1 MVEWFFS
8 AMKQYPEIAIF
19 LALAFGYYFG
29 KFTFKG
35 IGLGAV
41 TATLIAGVVIGQIGI
56 TINQPLKAFAFL
68 MFLFAVGY
76 GVGPQFV
83 RGIAR
88 DGVPQAVFS
97 VVQCVFS
104 LLAIVLIAKVA
115 GYDLGYAAGL
125 YSGSQTIS
133 AAMGLSTDAINRLGL
148 PPDQAKALI
157 DSMPVAYAVSYM
169 FGTMGSAIVI
179 AVLGPKL
186 LGIDLVAA
194 CKDYEEKFGG
204 TKKEVGGAG
213 TAWHRWV
220 LRAYKVQPAGK
231 AAGVP
236 AAELDS
242 MLPDARSFVQR
253 ISRGGKMIDAT
264 ADTVLQEGDVVA
276 VAAGRGARVT
286 DKVRRAGRA
295 AGLRVAEIE
304 SMVPDARIFVQRIR
318 RGGQIIDA
326 TADTVLQEGDV
337 VAVAGEGEVLVR
349 VLQGAVEVDDRELL
363 AVPIEGVDV
372 LVTNKEVDGKT
383 LAELAQRPSARGVFL
398 RKITR
403 GATATDIP
411 ILPSTKINRGD
422 LLTIVG
428 RTQDTAAATKLLGV
442 ADRPTDITDMAFV
455 AGAVVVGGLIG
466 ALVVNV
472 AGVPLTL
479 STAGGA
485 LIAGI
490 IGGWLRSVRP
500 SFGRIPTPTV
510 WFMNSVGLNIF
521 IAIVGISA
529 GPGFVNGLKT
539 QGIGLF
545 LWGALAT
552 TIPLVLGMFVAKYLF
567 RFHDALNLGIVSGA
581 RTTTASLGLV
591 CDQAKSQIPALGYT
605 VTYAV
610 GNTLLTIWGMV
621 VIMLLS

>member
-1 MVEWFFS
+1 MIDWFFTTL
-8 AMKQYPEIAIF
+8 KQYPEIAIF
-19 LALAFGYYFG
+19 LALALGYYFG
-29 KFTFKG
+29 KFTYKG
-35 IGLGAV
+35 IGLGSV
-41 TATLIAGVVIGQIGI
+41 TATLIAAVVIGQIGI
-56 TINQPLKAFAFL
+56 TVNQPLKAFSFL

-83 RGIAR
+83 RGIASS
-88 DGVPQAVFS
+88 GLPQAIFS

-104 LLAIVLIAKVA
+104 IAACVVIAKFA

-133 AAMGLSTDAINRLGL
+133 AAMGLSTDAINQLGL
-148 PPDQAKALI
+148 PADQSKALLNA
-157 DSMPVAYAVSYM
+157 MPIAYAVTYM

-186 LGIDLVAA
+186 LGINLEAA
-194 CKDYEEKFGG
+194 CKDYEEKHGG
-204 TKKEVGGAG
+204 GKKELGGPG
-213 TAWHRWV
+213 TGWTRWT
-220 LRAYKVQPAGK
+220 LRAYRVQPGGK
-231 AAGVP
+231 AAGLRVSE
-236 AAELDS
+236 AESLVAG
-242 MLPDARSFVQR
+242 ARLFILR
-253 ISRGGKMIDAT
+253 IRRAGQIMDAT
-264 ADTVLQEGDVVA
+264 ADTVLSEGDVVA
-276 VAAGRGARVT
+276 V
-286 DKVRRAGRA
+286 
-295 AGLRVAEIE
+295 
-304 SMVPDARIFVQRIR
+304 
-318 RGGQIIDA
+318 GG
-326 TADTVLQEGDV
+326 ER
-337 VAVAGEGEVLVR
+337 EVLVN
-349 VLQGAVEVDDRELL
+349 VLGAAAVEVEDRELL

-372 LVTNKEVDGKT
+372 LVTNKDVDGKT
-383 LAELAQRPSARGVFL
+383 LQELAARPEARGVFL

-411 ILPSTKINRGD
+411 ILPGTEVNRGD
-422 LLTIVG
+422 LLTLVG
-428 RTQDTAAATKLLGV
+428 RTSDTSAATKMLGV
-442 ADRPTDITDMAFV
+442 ADRPTDVTDMAFV
-455 AGAVVVGGLIG
+455 GLFIVVGALIGSLVVKVAGA
-466 ALVVNV
+466 
-472 AGVPLTL
+472 PLTL

-485 LIAGI
+485 LVFGI

-539 QGIGLF
+539 QGVGLF

-552 TIPLVLGMFVAKYLF
+552 TIPLILGMFVAKYVF
-567 RFHDALNLGIVSGA
+567 RFHDALNLGIVSGS

-621 VIMLLS
+621 IILLMS